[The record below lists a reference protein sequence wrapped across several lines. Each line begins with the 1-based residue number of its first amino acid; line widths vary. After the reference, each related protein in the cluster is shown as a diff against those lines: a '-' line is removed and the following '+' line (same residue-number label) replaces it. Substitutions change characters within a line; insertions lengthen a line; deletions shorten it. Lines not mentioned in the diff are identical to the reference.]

1 MIGMTYG
8 YLVILKA
15 LSRCIL
21 PSSYM
26 DLKLLSYR
34 GSESLKSTLALNKPE
49 NCRKLFFCNNDAH
62 SDSGNARKVK
72 ILSLKC
78 ATRNEHVKPP

>member
-34 GSESLKSTLALNKPE
+34 GSESLKSTLALNKPRVRHYMD
-49 NCRKLFFCNNDAH
+49 NLWVIYWNKH
-62 SDSGNARKVK
+62 TSV
-72 ILSLKC
+72 
-78 ATRNEHVKPP
+78 V

>member
-34 GSESLKSTLALNKPE
+34 GSESLKSTLALNKPLLGHPTLMVFRRQQSKFL
-49 NCRKLFFCNNDAH
+49 RKHCH
-62 SDSGNARKVK
+62 
-72 ILSLKC
+72 
-78 ATRNEHVKPP
+78 

>member
-34 GSESLKSTLALNKPE
+34 GSESLKSTLALNKPQTD
-49 NCRKLFFCNNDAH
+49 LT
-62 SDSGNARKVK
+62 G
-72 ILSLKC
+72 
-78 ATRNEHVKPP
+78 PPRYINS

>member
-34 GSESLKSTLALNKPE
+34 GSESLKSTLALNKPI
-49 NCRKLFFCNNDAH
+49 RKCDMFFRLCN
-62 SDSGNARKVK
+62 
-72 ILSLKC
+72 
-78 ATRNEHVKPP
+78 KPALQYKGTKNFT

>member
-34 GSESLKSTLALNKPE
+34 GSESLKSTLALNKP
-49 NCRKLFFCNNDAH
+49 
-62 SDSGNARKVK
+62 K
-72 ILSLKC
+72 IPRIFGDPGRPNFTS
-78 ATRNEHVKPP
+78 TIS